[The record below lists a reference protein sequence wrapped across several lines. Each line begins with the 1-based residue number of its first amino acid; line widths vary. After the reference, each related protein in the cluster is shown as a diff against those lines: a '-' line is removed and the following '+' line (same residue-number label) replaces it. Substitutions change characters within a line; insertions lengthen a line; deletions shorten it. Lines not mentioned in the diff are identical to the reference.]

1 MTARKTTPEPG
12 PKPTFLVV
20 EDNLHYQS
28 KRHGE
33 LVLNLDFPFK
43 ILLDAMDTS
52 EEEPDQFMK
61 MLEALGDT
69 ATIRK
74 VKDMGSLEAMRLIRR
89 FFAEFEKQA
98 GAGLGESDSSSD
110 S

>member
-1 MTARKTTPEPG
+1 MTARKSPPEPG
-12 PKPTFLVV
+12 AKPQFLVV

-33 LVLNLDFPFK
+33 IVLNLDFPFK
-43 ILLDAMDTS
+43 IMLDAMDKS
-52 EEEPDQFMK
+52 EEEADQFVT

-69 ATIRK
+69 QTIRK

-89 FFAEFEKQA
+89 FFAEFEKAA
-98 GAGLGESDSSSD
+98 GADSGKSESSSD